1 MRRGS
6 AAVLELFWGK
16 RLPADVEAF
25 LTEGGEQGELW
36 VLASD
41 VVYLVQI
48 LPELAATIRAICGV
62 ATAKSVKVVLVN
74 EKRWADVDR
83 WFLEAL
89 AEHFVFEEL
98 EVVAALSRLASAE
111 TEAGDAADAVA
122 VADGVLA
129 HVARERFCILSLQAR
144 GQPGGAG

>member
-1 MRRGS
+1 MGCGS

-16 RLPADVEAF
+16 LLPADVEAF

-48 LPELAATIRAICGV
+48 LPELAATIRAICG
-62 ATAKSVKVVLVN
+62 AAAAKSVKVVLVN
-74 EKRWADVDR
+74 ERRWADVDR

-98 EVVAALSRLASAE
+98 EVPTALSRLASAE
-111 TEAGDAADAVA
+111 AEAGDVADALA
-122 VADGVLA
+122 ADGVLA
-129 HVARERFCILSLQAR
+129 HVARERFCTLSLQAK
-144 GQPGGAG
+144 GQAGGAG